1 MRQMTM
7 EELALPIK
15 GAMRDGPFGSN
26 LKSSHFVDEG
36 IKVIRTQNIKK
47 TGYVDQN
54 VAYITPEKAKE
65 LERYEFKPGDLVI
78 AKLGSDPGVAAV
90 IPESCGTGIIP
101 ADVVRFRG
109 DPRIIDHY
117 YLARFLNSPKAKQ
130 QIEKRSRGSTRTRVN
145 LTALREIVI
154 DVPTLKEQERIAS
167 ILDKA
172 DEIKNESDKAQILRE
187 DLVQSLFYDMF
198 GDPVANPMDWQIQ
211 VLGDICGVGSSK
223 RVFKSEL
230 VEEGIP
236 FYRGTEIGKLGN
248 GETITPSLFITKQHY
263 ETLKEHSGVPRI
275 GDLLMPSICPD
286 GRIFTVISD
295 SAFYFKDGRVLWI
308 KVDQSIINSTFLRY
322 LLKAI
327 FYSNYENIASG
338 TTFAELKI
346 FALKKMMLPLP
357 PIELQDKFART
368 LKLIKKIPTTEVLVE
383 TNSNSLIQEML
394 T

>member
-1 MRQMTM
+1 MQKLEDVCILITDGTHYSPKDEGDGLPFVTVKDMSEKGLDFDNCIRICKDVWQKANDGNSAPKSGDVLLSKDGTVGKVHVVKNEGKFAALSSIAILRPNPEILHSDYLGHFLKSEEAMRQASRM
-7 EELALPIK
+7 
-15 GAMRDGPFGSN
+15 
-26 LKSSHFVDEG
+26 
-36 IKVIRTQNIKK
+36 K
-47 TGYVDQN
+47 TG
-54 VAYITPEKAKE
+54 
-65 LERYEFKPGDLVI
+65 
-78 AKLGSDPGVAAV
+78 
-90 IPESCGTGIIP
+90 
-101 ADVVRFRG
+101 
-109 DPRIIDHY
+109 
-117 YLARFLNSPKAKQ
+117 
-130 QIEKRSRGSTRTRVN
+130 
-145 LTALREIVI
+145 TALRRII
-154 DVPTLKEQERIAS
+154 LKDIKRIKLRVPSLDEQKRIAS

-172 DEIKNESDKAQILRE
+172 DEIKNESDKARILRE

-223 RVFKSEL
+223 RVFKAEL

-286 GRIFTVISD
+286 GRIFTVFTD
-295 SAFYFKDGRVLWI
+295 SPFYFKDGRVLWI

-357 PIELQDKFART
+357 PIELQDKFARI
-368 LKLIKKIPTTEVLVE
+368 LKLIKKIPTTQVLVE